1 MAPPVTTRPAPHPTP
16 LHPIER
22 RFGAAMIGL
31 ESAQK
36 PGNGVPAYTRWVN
49 RRLARFAAAAAYS
62 AGWSP
67 NAVTAASAAMSFA
80 ALWIMVAV
88 PQTAALGIAVGC
100 LLAAGYVLDSADGQ
114 VARLGRRGSPAG
126 EWLDHVVDAV
136 RTPALHLAVLVGLY
150 SVPGIGTWPL
160 LVALGYCLVS
170 VGEFM
175 SQILAEQLSGRGN
188 PGEPPPAASGVGKSL
203 ILLPTDNGT
212 LCWIFLLWGMPSL
225 FVWVYGALFLLN
237 TVHTAISMRRKYVR
251 LTAHAAR

>member
-1 MAPPVTTRPAPHPTP
+1 MAPPVSAHPAP
-16 LHPIER
+16 LRAVER
-22 RFGAAMIGL
+22 RFGAAMVGL

-49 RRLARFAAAAAYS
+49 RRVARFAAAAAYS

-67 NAVTAASAAMSFA
+67 NTVTAASAALSFA

-88 PQTAALGIAVGC
+88 PQTASLGIAVGC

-114 VARLGRRGSPAG
+114 VARLGRRGGPAG

-175 SQILAEQLSGRGN
+175 SQILAEQLSGQGT
-188 PGEPPPAASGVGKSL
+188 GDPPPASSGVVKSL

-225 FVWVYGALFLLN
+225 FVWAYGAMFLLN

-251 LTAHAAR
+251 LIALRKA

>member
-1 MAPPVTTRPAPHPTP
+1 MAFSVATHAAP
-16 LHPIER
+16 LRAAER
-22 RFGAAMIGL
+22 RFGAAMLGL

-36 PGNGVPAYTRWVN
+36 PGSGVPAYTRWVN

-67 NAVTAASAAMSFA
+67 NAVTAASAGLSFA

-88 PQTAALGIAVGC
+88 PQTASLGIAVGC

-150 SVPGIGTWPL
+150 AVPGIGTWPL

-175 SQILAEQLSGRGN
+175 SQILAEQLSGRN
-188 PGEPPPAASGVGKSL
+188 DPPASSSGVVKSF
-203 ILLPTDNGT
+203 ILLPTDNGM
-212 LCWIFLLWGMPSL
+212 LCWIFLLWGMPGL
-225 FVWVYGALFLLN
+225 FVWAYGAMFLLN
-237 TVHTAISMRRKYVR
+237 AVHTAISMRRKYIR
-251 LTAHAAR
+251 LIALRKA

>member
-1 MAPPVTTRPAPHPTP
+1 MAPPVSTRQAP
-16 LHPIER
+16 LRAVER
-22 RFGAAMIGL
+22 SFGAAMVGL

-49 RRLARFAAAAAYS
+49 RRLARFAAAAAYA

-67 NAVTAASAAMSFA
+67 NAVTAASAALSFA

-88 PQTAALGIAVGC
+88 PQTASLGIVVAC

-126 EWLDHVVDAV
+126 EWLDHVVDAL

-150 SVPGIGTWPL
+150 AVPGLGTWPL

-175 SQILAEQLSGRGN
+175 SQILAEQLSGRDN
-188 PGEPPPAASGVGKSL
+188 PGDAPPASSGVAKSL

-225 FVWVYGALFLLN
+225 FAWAYGAMFLLN
-237 TVHTAISMRRKYVR
+237 TVHTVISMRRKYVR
-251 LTAHAAR
+251 LIALRQP

>member
-1 MAPPVTTRPAPHPTP
+1 MTVLTPAGAARESPVV
-16 LHPIER
+16 ER

-31 ESAQK
+31 ASAQK

-67 NAVTAASAAMSFA
+67 NAVTAASAALSVA

-88 PQTAALGIAVGC
+88 PQTAPLGIAVGC

-150 SVPGIGTWPL
+150 AVPGIGTWPL

-175 SQILAEQLSGRGN
+175 SQILAEQLSGRN
-188 PGEPPPAASGVGKSL
+188 DPPSSPSGVVKSF

-225 FVWVYGALFLLN
+225 FVWVYGAMFLLN
-237 TVHTAISMRRKYVR
+237 AVHTAISMRRKYVR
-251 LTAHAAR
+251 LTALGTR